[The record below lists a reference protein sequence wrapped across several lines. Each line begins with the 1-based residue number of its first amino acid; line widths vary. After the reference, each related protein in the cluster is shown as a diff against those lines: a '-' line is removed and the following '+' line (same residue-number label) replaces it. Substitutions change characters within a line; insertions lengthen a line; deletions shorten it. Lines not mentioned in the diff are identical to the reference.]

1 MAGRK
6 ALGRNYNF
14 VPVASGK
21 PFSVQQCSTI
31 GFLAVAATTAT
42 TSLTFTASTAF
53 TGGTTVN
60 YTPANG
66 FAQPAVWYRQT
77 VGDGTAAW
85 TAVPAVWTTNVLTI
99 AATAGQVSYVDIL
112 VSQLADLYCYLT
124 CTAINA
130 SLTAIV
136 TDLLV
141 QRTPENLKILGAT

>member
-42 TSLTFTASTAF
+42 TSLTFTAAQSFA
-53 TGGTTVN
+53 GTPLAM
-60 YTPANG
+60 TPANG
-66 FAQPAVWYRQT
+66 FNQPAVWYRQT

-85 TAVPAVWTTNVLTI
+85 TAQAASWAANVLTI
-99 AATAGQVSYVDIL
+99 GATAGYVSYVDIL